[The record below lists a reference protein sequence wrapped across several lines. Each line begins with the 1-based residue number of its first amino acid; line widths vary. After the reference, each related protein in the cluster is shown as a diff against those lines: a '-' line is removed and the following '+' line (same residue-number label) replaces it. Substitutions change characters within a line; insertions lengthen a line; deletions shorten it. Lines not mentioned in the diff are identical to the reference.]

1 MEKRKSA
8 LIKEMRSKSATV
20 ILGKR
25 GVTEEFVEEVKKQL
39 ERKKV
44 IKVKAL
50 KSVLT
55 EQSFDDIASEIAV
68 KTNSQLLE
76 TRGYTLLLVKK
87 NF

>member
-44 IKVKAL
+44 IK
-50 KSVLT
+50 
-55 EQSFDDIASEIAV
+55 
-68 KTNSQLLE
+68 
-76 TRGYTLLLVKK
+76 G
-87 NF
+87 